1 MKLVQVFENPLIPTP
16 DHEKVDSRAIAGKA
30 DGALHCDVKIGFYQP
45 GGTSIF
51 HSHPFSEHVFFI
63 LEGEMTV
70 INDKGEEITAYSNEA
85 LVVPAAEVHMAINR
99 GSKTTT
105 YIAVTAPPLQ

>member
-1 MKLVQVFENPLIPTP
+1 MKLIRVFENPLIPTP

-30 DGALHCDVKIGFYQP
+30 DGALHCDVKIGFYHP

-63 LEGEMTV
+63 LEGEMTI
-70 INDKGEEITAYSNEA
+70 INDKGEEITAHANEA
-85 LVVPAAEVHMAINR
+85 LVVPALEEHMAINR
-99 GSKTTT
+99 GAITTT